1 MVFRTLGLWSVLIAV
16 LMLVIDGT
24 KSFKDE
30 EGWATTT
37 LAEQWNQMSA
47 TGFANFRTMV
57 EEQLGS
63 GAWEYGVLM
72 ALQIPTWVFFAAL
85 GALFY
90 WAGRR
95 RHRIEVFS
103 N

>member
-16 LMLVIDGT
+16 LMFVIDAT

-30 EGWATTT
+30 QGWATTT
-37 LAEQWNQMSA
+37 LAEQWNEMSA
-47 TGFANFRTMV
+47 IGFANFRTMV

-72 ALQIPTWVFFAAL
+72 ALQIPTWIFFAVL

>member
-16 LMLVIDGT
+16 LTLVIDAT

-30 EGWATTT
+30 QSWVTTT
-37 LAEQWNQMSA
+37 LAEQWNDMSA
-47 TGFANFRTMV
+47 TGYAAFQAMV
-57 EEQLGS
+57 VEQLGPK
-63 GAWEYGVLM
+63 AWENGVFL
-72 ALQIPTWVFFAAL
+72 ALQIPTWVFFAVL